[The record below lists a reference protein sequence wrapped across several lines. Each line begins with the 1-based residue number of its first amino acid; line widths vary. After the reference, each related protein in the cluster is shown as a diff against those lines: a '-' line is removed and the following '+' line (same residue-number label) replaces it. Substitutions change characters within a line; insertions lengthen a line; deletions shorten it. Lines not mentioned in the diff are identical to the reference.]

1 MKTLIFLLLLIT
13 TLNGQIQAQSK
24 KTIDSLRAKLPE
36 IEKNDTTYYTIN
48 STYFVD
54 YYFKVNIDSAIYFIQ
69 KSIEI
74 TKRRNWVE
82 SEVQLMNQLA
92 FAYQQKGLVFKSIDL
107 NYKALILANKLKK
120 PQLTI
125 YINRV
130 LGTAYYDL
138 KKYDKA
144 RELLNLAYQLAL
156 KYRDQ
161 YEQLA
166 TLNSLGNLAIETA
179 DYKKAEQFF
188 RKTIE
193 VAQELKDSHSNA
205 VAYHN
210 LAQALSLQNR
220 FKEASPLFDESIK
233 IHTQEKATNSLSSVY
248 VDLASHYFRQNK
260 YEKSLALGNI
270 AFRLS
275 QKGGSDEFLIKS
287 LFWKFKNLQR
297 LGRHKEALIDFENY
311 YKLKELSTQEE
322 VDKRIKSLQ
331 YEYDLSQKETE
342 ILSKNLDLV
351 KKENQNLSLQKNRT
365 YLILLVFVML
375 MIAGFLFY
383 NRFKLRNLNA
393 VLDTKVRERTAEL
406 ENANEV
412 LIRKNEEISQA
423 LFKGQTIERKRV
435 AVELHDNLS
444 SLLSAMKMSF
454 GAINTNNYT
463 EKEKDIYLGLK
474 DMMNNAYTEVR
485 NISHNIMPE
494 ELERIG
500 LQATIE
506 NLLNKINMSNQIQ
519 FTFNDLVKKRLDSKF
534 ELNLYSIALEII
546 NNIIKHSK
554 ATSANITLEAFY
566 NSVKLKAKDNGI
578 GVSIEITNGQGMKN
592 MKTRVQALNGVME
605 IKSENQTGTE
615 IIITIPV

>member
-1 MKTLIFLLLLIT
+1 MKKKVFLFLIGLI
-13 TLNGQIQAQSK
+13 LNSQLFSQSK
-24 KTIDSLRAKLPE
+24 KSIDSLRSNLKE
-36 IEKNDTTYYTIN
+36 IAKNDTTFFTVN

-74 TKRRNWVE
+74 AKRRNWAE

-92 FAYQQKGLVFKSIDL
+92 FAYQQKGLVYKAIDL

-125 YINRV
+125 YIYRV
-130 LGTAYYDL
+130 LGTSYYDL
-138 KKYDKA
+138 KKYDRAKA
-144 RELLNLAYQLAL
+144 LLNSAYKLAL
-156 KYRDQ
+156 KYKDQ

-166 TLNSLGNLAIETA
+166 TLNALGNLSIERG
-179 DYKKAEQFF
+179 DYKMAELFYE
-188 RKTIE
+188 KTIV
-193 VAQELKDSHSNA
+193 VAKELQDFHSNA
-205 VAYHN
+205 IALHN
-210 LAQALSLQNR
+210 LAQALSLQKR
-220 FKEASPLFDESIK
+220 FKEALPLFEESIK
-233 IHTQEKATNSLSSVY
+233 MHTMEKATNSLSSVY
-248 VDLASHYFRQNK
+248 VDLASHYFRQK
-260 YEKSLALGNI
+260 QYEKSLAFGNK
-270 AFRLS
+270 AFALS
-275 QKGGSDEFLIKS
+275 QEGGSNEFLINS
-287 LFWKFKNLQR
+287 LFWKYKNLQA
-297 LGRHKEALIDFENY
+297 LNKHKEALIAFEDY
-311 YKLKELSTQEE
+311 TYQKELSSQEE

-342 ILSKNLDLV
+342 ILSKNFDLV

-365 YLILLVFVML
+365 LLTLLVGVML
-375 MIAGFLFY
+375 LIGGFLFY
-383 NRFKLRNLNA
+383 NRSKLRKLNA

-444 SLLSAMKMSF
+444 SLLSAIKMSF
-454 GAINTNNYT
+454 GAINTKNYS
-463 EKEKDIYLGLK
+463 EKEKEIYLGLK

-500 LQATIE
+500 LQATIQ
-506 NLLNKINMSNQIQ
+506 NLVKKLNTTNQIQ
-519 FTFNDLVKKRLDSKF
+519 FNFYDLVKKRLETKF
-534 ELNLYSIALEII
+534 EINIYSLVLEII
-546 NNIIKHSK
+546 NNILKHSK
-554 ATSANITLEAFY
+554 ASIADISIQLLN
-566 NSVKLKAKDNGI
+566 NSIQLTVKDNGI
-578 GVSIEITNGQGMKN
+578 GISSENSGGFGMKN
-592 MKTRVQALNGVME
+592 MKARVKALNGHLE

-615 IIITIPV
+615 IVITFPV

>member
-1 MKTLIFLLLLIT
+1 VKSKLYSLLIFALLS
-13 TLNGQIQAQSK
+13 GQILAQSK
-24 KTIDSLRAKLPE
+24 KSIDSLRANLKE
-36 IEKNDTTYYTIN
+36 IEKNDTTFFTVN
-48 STYFVD
+48 STFFVD

-69 KSIEI
+69 KSIDI
-74 TKRRNWVE
+74 AKRRKWAE

-92 FAYQQKGLVFKSIDL
+92 FAYQQKGLIYKSVDL
-107 NYKALILANKLKK
+107 NYKALILAKKLNK
-120 PQLTI
+120 PHLTT

-130 LGTAYYDL
+130 LGTSYYDL

-144 RELLNLAYQLAL
+144 RELLNSAYQLAL
-156 KYRDQ
+156 KYTDH

-166 TLNSLGNLAIETA
+166 TLNALGNLAIETA
-179 DYKKAEQFF
+179 DYKMAEQFY
-188 RKTIE
+188 RKTI
-193 VAQELKDSHSNA
+193 A
-205 VAYHN
+205 VADELNDNHSKAIAFHN
-210 LAQALSLQNR
+210 LAHALSLQNR
-220 FKEASPLFDESIK
+220 FNEALPLFEESIK
-233 IHTQEKATNSLSSVY
+233 MHTQEKATNSLSSVY

-260 YEKSLALGNI
+260 YEKSLASGNI
-270 AFRLS
+270 AFELG
-275 QKGGSDEFLIKS
+275 QKGGSDEFLTNS
-287 LFWKFKNLQR
+287 LYWKYKNLQA
-297 LGRHKEALIDFENY
+297 LNRHKEALVAFENY
-311 YKLKELSTQEE
+311 IKQKELSTQEE

-331 YEYDLSQKETE
+331 LEYDLSQKETE

-365 YLILLVFVML
+365 FLILLVLLML
-375 MIAGFLFY
+375 SVAGFLFY

-393 VLDTKVRERTAEL
+393 VLDTKVRERTTEL

-444 SLLSAMKMSF
+444 GLLSAIKMSF
-454 GAINTNNYT
+454 AAINTKNYT
-463 EKEKDIYLGLK
+463 EKEKEIYLGLK

-500 LQATIE
+500 LQATID
-506 NLLNKINMSNQIQ
+506 NLIKKLNTSNQIQ
-519 FTFNDLVKKRLDSKF
+519 FTFCDLVKKRLDSKF
-534 ELNLYSIALEII
+534 ELNLYSITLEII

-554 ATSANITLEAFY
+554 ATSAKITLEAV
-566 NSVKLKAKDNGI
+566 NDSVRLKAKDNGI
-578 GVSIEITNGQGMKN
+578 GVGNEITNGQGMKN
-592 MKTRVQALNGVME
+592 MKTRVQALNGDMD
-605 IKSENQTGTE
+605 IKAENQTGTE